1 MVNPSIASQLIS
13 EEDDEVGLWVIVDD
27 FIGFKPNPNFWVN
40 LRRISG
46 TFGGHLIQYSVY
58 QAGTRLE
65 AEAMRSL
72 VRHYGGE
79 AQTFECK
86 DPTYS

>member
-13 EEDDEVGLWVIVDD
+13 EETDEFGLWVIVYD

-40 LRRISG
+40 LRRVSSSY
-46 TFGGHLIQYSVY
+46 GGFLIQYSVY
-58 QAGTRLE
+58 QAGNKSE
-65 AEAMRSL
+65 AEAVSQL

-79 AQTFECK
+79 AQAFECK
-86 DPTYS
+86 ESTYS

>member
-13 EEDDEVGLWVIVDD
+13 EEDDEVGLWVIVYD

-40 LRRISG
+40 LQRISSSY
-46 TFGGHLIQYSVY
+46 GGNLIQYSVY
-58 QAGTRLE
+58 QAGNRAE
-65 AEAMRSL
+65 AEAISSL

-79 AQTFECK
+79 AKTFECK
-86 DPTYS
+86 KPTYS